1 MMWITP
7 SHSPSLSVQDLSTFL
22 HCCISVLII
31 QSFSKIIWILRDFHL
46 LFLFH
51 WLVLHLILTASKR
64 KIINSDPESFSFCRY
79 IFEIPLILT
88 MLWNPSDKIL
98 KCFWLL
104 DSNLVLSLIQPTS
117 SILSVFQTS
126 RCLPAYQSLNGQ
138 HQLSIPIPFKYYIFK
153 IKTTPD
159 NLNPA
164 AGTTARCS
172 GFSKTKMVM
181 CFI

>member
-1 MMWITP
+1 MNNPFSLTIP
-7 SHSPSLSVQDLSTFL
+7 FCSRPVHILALLYFCSHHSILFKDYLNFTWFSST
-22 HCCISVLII
+22 I
-31 QSFSKIIWILRDFHL
+31 SFSLTSPALNPDCIKTQDYQQWSWVF
-46 LFLFH
+46 LFLQIFI
-51 WLVLHLILTASKR
+51 W
-64 KIINSDPESFSFCRY
+64 NS
-79 IFEIPLILT
+79 LILT
-88 MLWNPSDKIL
+88 MLWNPSYKLL

-117 SILSVFQTS
+117 PILSVFQTS

-138 HQLSIPIPFKYYIFK
+138 PQLSLPIPFKYYIFK